1 MVGGYVGKVL
11 RVNLSTEKIAVEDL
25 NLDWARKYIGG
36 RGLATKYYIETTKNP
51 KIDPLDEKNALIFAT
66 GPLTGTPA
74 PSASRYMVVTKGF
87 LNGAIASSNSGGF
100 FGPELKFAGFDMV
113 IIEGKAKSPKYLYIN
128 NGKAEI
134 RDAKHLWG
142 KDTHETTD
150 MLKNELKDEKL
161 EVACIGPAGENLV
174 RFAAVIND
182 KHRAAGRTGVG
193 AVMGSKKLKAIAVR
207 GSGKVTIAKKDEF
220 TNILKDKLKKIKE
233 NPVTSQGLPTYG
245 TAVLVNIINSQG
257 LYPTKNFQYG
267 QWEHANELSG
277 ESMAE
282 KYLIKNKACFAC
294 PIACGRVTK
303 LDNLDSEGPEYESLW
318 SMSANLDISN
328 FEKIIEA
335 NYYCDKYG
343 IDTISYGGTLA
354 AAMELYE
361 KGLINKKELDG
372 IELKW
377 GNSDALVKF
386 PELIA
391 HRTGFG
397 NKLAEG
403 SYRLAESYGH
413 PEISMTAKGQEL
425 PAYDPRGAYG
435 HALEYATS
443 NRGGCH
449 VRGYMISPEIL
460 GIPEK
465 LDPLKVEGK
474 GAYTKMFQDLTA
486 VIDSS
491 GLCLF
496 TSFALGADD
505 YKDLLNV
512 VTGFDYS
519 VEEMMLAG
527 ERIWNLERVYD
538 LQAGFSGKDDTL
550 PPRLLKEPMP
560 YGPNKGSVVPLD
572 KLLKEYYMER
582 GWDEKGVPSQEKLKS
597 LKL

>member
-1 MVGGYVGKVL
+1 
-11 RVNLSTEKIAVEDL
+11 
-25 NLDWARKYIGG
+25 
-36 RGLATKYYIETTKNP
+36 
-51 KIDPLDEKNALIFAT
+51 
-66 GPLTGTPA
+66 
-74 PSASRYMVVTKGF
+74 
-87 LNGAIASSNSGGF
+87 
-100 FGPELKFAGFDMV
+100 
-113 IIEGKAKSPKYLYIN
+113 YIN
-128 NGKAEI
+128 KGKAEI

-572 KLLKEYYMER
+572 KLLKEYYMAR

-597 LKL
+597 LQL

>member
-1 MVGGYVGKVL
+1 MYGGYTGKILKVDL
-11 RVNLSTEKIAVEDL
+11 TNEKLNVEDL
-25 NLDWARKYIGG
+25 NMEWARRYIGG
-36 RGLATKYYIETTKNP
+36 RGLATKYFYEMIKDP
-51 KIDPLDEKNALIFAT
+51 KIDPLDEKNVLIFAT

-87 LNGAIASSNSGGF
+87 LNNAIASSNSGGF
-100 FGPELKFAGFDMV
+100 FGPELKFAGFDM
-113 IIEGKAKSPKYLYIN
+113 IIIMGKAKSPKYLYIKD
-128 NGKAEI
+128 GKAEL
-134 RDAKHLWG
+134 RDASHLWG

-150 MLKNELKDEKL
+150 ILHKELNDPKT
-161 EVACIGPAGENLV
+161 EVACLGPAGENLV

-207 GSGKVTIAKKDEF
+207 GTGKISIAKKDEF
-220 TNILKDKLKKIKE
+220 TNVLKDKLKKIKE
-233 NPVTSQGLPTYG
+233 NAVTSQGLPTYG
-245 TAVLVNIINSQG
+245 TAVLVNIINQQG
-257 LYPTKNFQYG
+257 LYPTKNFQFG

-277 ESMAE
+277 ESMSE

-318 SMSANLDISN
+318 TMSADLNIVD
-328 FEKIIEA
+328 FKKVIEA

-343 IDTISYGGTLA
+343 LDTISFGGTLA
-354 AAMELYE
+354 SAMELYE
-361 KGLINKKELDG
+361 KGIIKDKDLDG
-372 IELKW
+372 IKLNF
-377 GNSDALVKF
+377 GNADALVKY

-391 HRTGFG
+391 FRKGFG

-413 PEISMTAKGQEL
+413 PEYSMSVKKQEL

-460 GIPEK
+460 GLPEK
-465 LDPLKVEGK
+465 LDPLKIEGK
-474 GAYTKMFQDLTA
+474 AEWVKTFQDLTA

-491 GLCLF
+491 GVCLF
-496 TSFALGADD
+496 TSFAFGADD
-505 YKDLLNV
+505 YRDMLNA
-512 VTGFDYS
+512 VTGFDYTTD
-519 VEEMMLAG
+519 EMMLAG
-527 ERIWNLERVYD
+527 ERIWNLERKFNYST
-538 LQAGFSGKDDTL
+538 GFSSKDDTL
-550 PPRLLKEPMP
+550 PSRFLKEPMP
-560 YGPNKGSVVPLD
+560 DGPVKGSVVPLD
-572 KLLKEYYMER
+572 VLLKDYYKVR
-582 GWDEKGVPSQEKLKS
+582 KWDEKGNPRKDLDY
-597 LKL
+597 